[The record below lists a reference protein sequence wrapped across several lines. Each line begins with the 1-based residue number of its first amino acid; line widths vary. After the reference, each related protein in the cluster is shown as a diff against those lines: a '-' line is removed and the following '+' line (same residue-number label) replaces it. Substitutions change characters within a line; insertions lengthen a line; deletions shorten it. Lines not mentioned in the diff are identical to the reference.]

1 MALPINIE
9 DLLGGQIVED
19 NRVEYKKGWNPD
31 PIYRTICA
39 FANDFDDIC
48 GGYIV
53 VGVDEVNGRA
63 VRPVAGIDINDI
75 EPIEKAM
82 VGFNNLIMPYYQPRV
97 FFEQVDGK
105 TVMVIWVTAGE
116 RRPYKVPDQ
125 VTSKEKKYNYYIRY
139 NSSSIVAKGDY
150 LAELMNMVNRVPFD
164 DRGNVKAKPED
175 VSMLLIRDYLAETKS
190 SLAREMEHLTAM
202 QVLEQ
207 MNLLEGPAEQMRIKN
222 VALMMFSY
230 HPERFFPGTQIDFV
244 FYPKGKDGDPN
255 NFTETEPF
263 RGPVHLTLR
272 KALEYL
278 KYMVVRKNIHKQ
290 KYDEH
295 SIVTYNYPYQALEE
309 SLVNAYYHR
318 RYDEY
323 QPVEV
328 NIMPDQIEII
338 SYGGAE
344 RSIKLD
350 DLRAGKRIHARRY
363 RNPRLGEFL
372 KELHL
377 TEGRGTGFPTIHAEL
392 KKNGSPDSI
401 IEADNEHT
409 YFIIRIPCHPEFVC
423 EELSMDKDGHI
434 LPVGEVWTPDV
445 TDNVTDG
452 TVNGTDGTVNGTD
465 GTVNGTDATHNV
477 TDGFTAEK
485 RRREMMHLM
494 QITPK
499 ITMDNLVNIL
509 HISRRTIARDINFLK
524 ANGKLRRDGDDRS
537 GIWVVL
543 E

>member
-1 MALPINIE
+1 M
-9 DLLGGQIVED
+9 
-19 NRVEYKKGWNPD
+19 
-31 PIYRTICA
+31 
-39 FANDFDDIC
+39 
-48 GGYIV
+48 

-63 VRPVAGIDINDI
+63 VRPVLGIDINEI

-82 VGFNNLIMPYYQPRV
+82 VGFNNLIVPYYQPRV

-105 TVMVIWVTAGE
+105 MVMVIWVTAGE
-116 RRPYKVPDQ
+116 RRPYKVPEN
-125 VTSKEKKYNYYIRY
+125 VTAKGGEKKSNYYIRY

-164 DRGNVKAKPED
+164 DRGNVKATPED

-207 MNLLEGPAEQMRIKN
+207 MNLLEGPAEQTRIKN

-230 HPERFFPGTQIDFV
+230 NPERFFPGTQIDFV

-255 NFTETEPF
+255 NFTEAEPF

-272 KALEYL
+272 RALEYL
-278 KYMVVRKNIHKQ
+278 KYMVVRRNIHKP

-323 QPVEV
+323 QSVEV

-377 TEGRGTGFPTIHAEL
+377 TEGRGTGFPTIHEEL
-392 KKNGSPDSI
+392 KKNGSPNAI
-401 IEADNEHT
+401 IDVDDEHT

-423 EELSMDKDGHI
+423 EELSMDKEGHI
-434 LPVGEVWTPDV
+434 LPIGEVWSPDV
-445 TDNVTDG
+445 TDNVTDEV
-452 TVNGTDGTVNGTD
+452 TVTDDVMGGGASDVTD
-465 GTVNGTDATHNV
+465 DVTDNV
-477 TDGFTAEK
+477 TGGNVAEK
-485 RRREMMHLM
+485 RRAELLHLM
-494 QITPK
+494 RLTPK

-509 HISRRTIARDINFLK
+509 HVSRMTISRDINLLR
-524 ANGKLRRDGDDRS
+524 ARGKLRREGDDRS
-537 GIWVVL
+537 GRWVVI